1 MVGVNWIGDIDLADN
16 FLGAIIIYASAV
28 LIWFGGEAGRAYV
41 AGAAGGLMRWWMADR
56 RRLKDGIPSA
66 VTGAIFARYLSPI
79 VLSGM
84 DKVFGQL
91 GDGAQDAATF
101 ATGLMGMSMAKI
113 VLAALEKR
121 AADFGGRNE

>member
-1 MVGVNWIGDIDLADN
+1 MTDSFWGTL
-16 FLGAIIIYASAV
+16 LIYASAV

-41 AGAAGGLMRWWMADR
+41 AGAAGGLMRWWMTDK

-66 VTGAIFARYLSPI
+66 ITGAIFARYLSPL

-84 DKVFGQL
+84 GKMFGPL
-91 GDGAQDAATF
+91 GEGAQDAATF

-113 VLAALEKR
+113 ILAGLEKR
-121 AADFGGRNE
+121 AAAIGGSND